1 MAVKVLATNTEP
13 LPPPPNPQKAVGRYV
28 FQLRDRLLISCAA
41 FMLHAGSFLY
51 LICLAVVYYGLP
63 DDQIQILHTFLP
75 RVNSGI
81 FVILACLNLRGMY
94 WILYPRAINTSVLV
108 YDPNANPSTFPDK
121 VWHLYVRCFSRYGLF
136 GLHGELYDVRVAAKH
151 VVQVISQVVQAHEMS
166 LYLTQPTAS
175 AAYTVILGF
184 GCVIMPLFL
193 FSSNPLVNR
202 WGSTITD
209 AFLNFFLCAGFA
221 LMLLFRAITDYY
233 FSGNDDFLWNR
244 VWLNQ
249 MIMLARA
256 VSIKSPLELL
266 STVFLF
272 VSCFISLKNL
282 HAAVHAKVKDVDSTH
297 TSTHLSILALGK
309 ITNKEQIITI
319 TRRTLLGVSAAASAL
334 IFALAATSV
343 HREACPPGCL
353 LQTYPWF
360 SQTCNCVMMRQNC
373 LLHPIP
379 NNDVDNFITTR
390 LSNVFDMTVSQ
401 CELPQGLAAST
412 LQRLNNLYSLTFR
425 RTNTVVWNAQP
436 SDVPDSQ
443 FVLYLIDQVMPAVPT
458 ILQANSK
465 GLKFI
470 LLRNI
475 TLTRN
480 LTIPPLAG
488 LFQIDLTNM
497 TLDVVPPFLLASD
510 ILTDVSLDYNH
521 IQEIPMEI
529 ISMTSLQALY
539 LTFNAI
545 TTIPSALTTTF
556 PPTLKTLALG
566 GNPIDTLPTDFD
578 FELLQSRRITIDG
591 TPLCLR
597 ILKAVAA
604 NEADKLSQL
613 EQQIASHIKTICQF
627 DCAVGC
633 TSKRL
638 GNTQCDPV
646 CMTRACNFD
655 SSAAQ
660 FAARGVEA
668 SDCYGEITGW
678 ESTVS

>member
-1 MAVKVLATNTEP
+1 
-13 LPPPPNPQKAVGRYV
+13 
-28 FQLRDRLLISCAA
+28 
-41 FMLHAGSFLY
+41 
-51 LICLAVVYYGLP
+51 
-63 DDQIQILHTFLP
+63 
-75 RVNSGI
+75 
-81 FVILACLNLRGMY
+81 MY

-108 YDPNANPSTFPDK
+108 YDPNANPSTFPEK
-121 VWHLYVRCFSRYGLF
+121 LWHLYVRCFSRYGLF

-166 LYLTQPTAS
+166 IYLTQPTAS

-184 GCVIMPLFL
+184 GCVIMPLYL
-193 FSSNPLVNR
+193 FASSPLVNR
-202 WGSTITD
+202 WGSSITD

-221 LMLLFRAITDYY
+221 LLLLFRAITDYY

-256 VSIKSPLELL
+256 VSIKSPW
-266 STVFLF
+266 S
-272 VSCFISLKNL
+272 SSRR
-282 HAAVHAKVKDVDSTH
+282 DVESAH
-297 TSTHLSILALGK
+297 TSTHLSILALDK

-319 TRRTLLGVSAAASAL
+319 TRRTLLGVSVVVSAL
-334 IFALAATSV
+334 IFALSATSV

-401 CELPQGLAAST
+401 CELRQSLAANT
-412 LQRLNNLYSLTFR
+412 LQRLNNLYSLTLR

-458 ILQANSK
+458 ILQANPK
-465 GLKFI
+465 GLKYI

-510 ILTDVSLDYNH
+510 ILTDVSLDSNH

-539 LTFNAI
+539 LTFNSI
-545 TTIPSALTTTF
+545 TTIPSVLTTSF

-578 FELLQSRRITIDG
+578 FALLQSRRITIDG
-591 TPLCLR
+591 HAIVFANFEGCGDKRGRQTLTARTADRKYCQDNLPIRLR
-597 ILKAVAA
+597 CRVHVQAPWKHSVRSRVH
-604 NEADKLSQL
+604 D
-613 EQQIASHIKTICQF
+613 
-627 DCAVGC
+627 
-633 TSKRL
+633 TS
-638 GNTQCDPV
+638 
-646 CMTRACNFD
+646 M
-655 SSAAQ
+655 
-660 FAARGVEA
+660 
-668 SDCYGEITGW
+668 
-678 ESTVS
+678 